1 VTGVELN
8 DPHVLKSKMIT
19 TDFLSLSLCDKER
32 AYSAAR
38 RKGKSPLLVPT
49 KINMTIFLLE
59 LIF

>member
-1 VTGVELN
+1 MN